1 MSYPARGPIAEPGI
15 DGKAI
20 RANRRH
26 YGAWHRDGLSE
37 AAR

>member
-1 MSYPARGPIAEPGI
+1 MSYPARGPATAGI

-20 RANRRH
+20 RANRRPDH
-26 YGAWHRDGLSE
+26 ALHLGSLSE